1 MERPERGVEPE
12 PTPAL
17 IRQAAER
24 LQGVA
29 ERTPLLRSPIL
40 SERYGVEVFLKAEC
54 LQRTGSFKVRGAYA
68 RILGLSEEERRRGV
82 VAASAGNHAQGV
94 AFAAAALGIP
104 ATIVMPVD
112 APITKRSATERYGA
126 RVVLYGESFDEAFA
140 WAVQVAESS
149 GATLIHAFDDP
160 WVIAGQGTVGL
171 EIAEEMPD
179 VDTVLVPVGGGGL
192 ASGVALALKASNP
205 SIRVIGVQSAAVPA
219 AYDAL
224 RRRRAATETGKAPE
238 QADAPRRGHAPTLAD
253 GLAVKRPSERTLSI
267 LERLLDDIVLVGE
280 EEIARAILH
289 YLERERLVVEGAG
302 AVTLAALAGQERLR
316 AGARRVVLVVSGGNI
331 DVNRIARII
340 DRGLYE
346 EGRVARWSALLDDR
360 PGALERFLHVVAE
373 AGANVLDVVHDR
385 IDARI
390 PVGRTRVT
398 VTLELRDAAHGTEVE
413 SRLTAAGYD
422 LQG

>member
-1 MERPERGVEPE
+1 MERDEASVLE
-12 PTPAL
+12 PTPEL
-17 IRQAAER
+17 VREAARR
-24 LQGVA
+24 LAGVA
-29 ERTPLLRSPIL
+29 ERTPLLRSVTL
-40 SERYGVEVFLKAEC
+40 SERYGMEVFLKAEN

-68 RILGLSEEERRRGV
+68 RMSELAPGERRRGV

-94 AFAAAALGIP
+94 AFAAQALGVP

-126 RVVLYGESFDEAFA
+126 RVVLYGESFDEAFT
-140 WAVQVAESS
+140 WAVQVAESQ

-171 EIAEEMPD
+171 EIAEQLPEA
-179 VDTVLVPVGGGGL
+179 DTVLVPIGGGGL
-192 ASGVALALKASNP
+192 AAGVALALKEVRP
-205 SIRVIGVQSAAVPA
+205 SVRIVGVQSASVPA

-224 RRRRAATETGKAPE
+224 RRRRSGGPEAAPPPA
-238 QADAPRRGHAPTLAD
+238 AGHPPTLAD

-267 LERLLDDIVLVGE
+267 LERFLDDVVLVGE

-302 AVTLAALAGQERLR
+302 AVTLAALAAHERLR
-316 AGARRVVLVVSGGNI
+316 SGARRVVLLVSGGNI

-346 EGRVARWSALLDDR
+346 EGRVVRWSALLDDR
-360 PGALERFLHVVAE
+360 PGALEQFLHVIAE
-373 AGANVLDVVHDR
+373 SGANVLDVVHDR
-385 IDARI
+385 LDARI

-398 VTLELRDAAHGTEVE
+398 VTLEVRDAAHGAEIHGRV
-413 SRLTAAGYD
+413 TAAGYD
-422 LQG
+422 VTG

>member
-1 MERPERGVEPE
+1 MERPETETAPE
-12 PTPAL
+12 PSPAL
-17 IRQAAER
+17 IREAARR
-24 LQGVA
+24 LAGVA
-29 ERTPLLRSPIL
+29 ERTPLLRSAVL
-40 SERYGVEVFLKAEC
+40 SERYGLDVFLKAEN

-68 RILGLSEEERRRGV
+68 RMLELGQEERQRGV

-94 AFAAAALGIP
+94 AFAAQALGLP

-140 WAVQVAESS
+140 WAVQIAETS

-171 EIAEEMPD
+171 EIAEQLPD
-179 VDTVLVPVGGGGL
+179 VDTVLVPIGGGGL
-192 ASGVALALKASNP
+192 AAGVALALKEANP
-205 SIRVIGVQSAAVPA
+205 AVRIVGVQSATVPA
-219 AYDAL
+219 AYEAL
-224 RRRRAATETGKAPE
+224 RRRRAAAATGERP
-238 QADAPRRGHAPTLAD
+238 PRAEASPDGHLPTLAD
-253 GLAVKRPSERTLSI
+253 GLAVKRPSERTLAI
-267 LERLLDDIVLVGE
+267 LERLLDDVVVVSE

-302 AVTLAALAGQERLR
+302 AVTLAALAADERLR
-316 AGARRVVLVVSGGNI
+316 AGARRVVLLVSGGNI
-331 DVNRIARII
+331 DVDRIARII

-346 EGRVARWSALLDDR
+346 EGRVARWSTLLDDR
-360 PGALERFLHVVAE
+360 PGALERFLHVIAE

-398 VTLELRDAAHGTEVE
+398 VTLEVRDAAHGAEVH
-413 SRLTAAGYD
+413 SRMVAAGYD
-422 LQG
+422 LAG